1 MAPDKKRTLYIQ
13 VDSTEANIKEK
24 NPPTRIGENTWTVET
39 YLDDNDY
46 SDFLAVRV
54 RCNENVY
61 SNLWSCNASVRVLLR
76 EDSSDEPYKVRKE
89 CSKTFTHDDD
99 ELDDKIEEWDKLTN
113 PGNKYLFHE
122 KYIRLLVEITVHST
136 TGWKTCHFEQFDT
149 PTQHLT
155 DVVLVVD
162 GKKFHVSKQVL
173 AMQSKYFHT
182 LFFGDFKE
190 KSEEEVTIGDV
201 NCYDFCRLL
210 NFVYPSTQE
219 FSKYNI
225 DVTLRLADRFE
236 FWSVTERACEFL
248 KHTTEVNVIDKLE
261 YAEMYNLA
269 SLQKHCLDSFATL
282 QEIFVAANQ
291 NHYRKLS
298 DATLSLMFQRGA
310 DLMEKGNLYSP

>member
-1 MAPDKKRTLYIQ
+1 MSPDKKRTLYIQ
-13 VDSTEANIKEK
+13 VDSTKSIVKEEHQ
-24 NPPTRIGENTWTVET
+24 PIRIGENTWTVEP
-39 YLDDNDY
+39 YLDDY

-76 EDSSDEPYKVRKE
+76 ENRSAAVGALYSKE
-89 CSKTFTHDDD
+89 SSKTFTHDDNEMDVEKFKDWD
-99 ELDDKIEEWDKLTN
+99 ELTN
-113 PGNKYLFHE
+113 PANEFLFDE
-122 KYIRLLVEITVHST
+122 KFIRLLVEITVHST

-248 KHTTEVNVIDKLE
+248 KHTTEVHVIDKLE

-269 SLQKHCLDSFATL
+269 SLQKHCLDSFATV

-310 DLMEKGNLYSP
+310 DLMGKIYSP